1 MLIATA
7 VAEAGIAQM
16 PVTGKLRI
24 VLAES
29 GGPPDGPGGSRG
41 SATRQG
47 GRGKRLG
54 PGAMLIAPFVT
65 ERPPLSTVS
74 LTALSEVSLAAA
86 APVVVMTRL
95 IVPFG
100 QPVRLNTIAPI
111 RSPGAGAAVNGMS
124 PLVSAEE

>member
-1 MLIATA
+1 
-7 VAEAGIAQM
+7 M

-29 GGPPDGPGGSRG
+29 GGPPDGPGGSRV

-47 GRGKRLG
+47 ARGKRLV
-54 PGAMLIAPFVT
+54 PGTMLIAPFVT

-86 APVVVMTRL
+86 APRVVGTRVIGPL
-95 IVPFG
+95 GPPCEVK
-100 QPVRLNTIAPI
+100 TSAPA
-111 RSPGAGAAVNGMS
+111 P
-124 PLVSAEE
+124 